1 MGAINFAPL
10 RPLFLATYGRSKAA
24 YQALSS
30 LPPLFTYPQRNIGDD
45 YSKGLP
51 ALSIKLADLISRLQA
66 AYQLTTVGKFSEAVE
81 RFRALLLT
89 TLLLS
94 VDSKQEILEA
104 KQLLEVCREYV
115 LGLVM
120 EIDRKGLPKES
131 VEEAK
136 RSAELAAY
144 FTHIH
149 LQPVHLMLTLRT
161 AMNLLFKL
169 KNYATAASMARR
181 LLELGPKPD
190 VATKTRQ
197 VLLACEKATNSSSS
211 GSGDEHPLNYSEH
224 NPFTVCAASYTP
236 IYRGKPE
243 LKCPLCEASYK
254 PEYAAT
260 VCRVCLV
267 AEVGKDDVVGLRI
280 SASQFR

>member
-1 MGAINFAPL
+1 MGRFA
-10 RPLFLATYGRSKAA
+10 
-24 YQALSS
+24 
-30 LPPLFTYPQRNIGDD
+30 D
-45 YSKGLP
+45 
-51 ALSIKLADLISRLQA
+51 
-66 AYQLTTVGKFSEAVE
+66 AVE
-81 RFRALLLT
+81 RFRALLHA

-94 VDSKQEILEA
+94 VEGKQELMEA
-104 KQLLEVCREYV
+104 RQLQEVAREYI

-120 EIDRKGLPKES
+120 EIDRKALPKEEAVAGAAGAAS
-131 VEEAK
+131 SAK

-144 FTHIH
+144 FTHMR

-169 KNYATAASMARR
+169 KNYRTAASMARR

-197 VLLACEKATNSSSS
+197 VLHACEKAVKAAEDG
-211 GSGDEHPLNYSEH
+211 GSGTGDHDPIDYSEH
-224 NPFTVCAASYTP
+224 NPFTVCAASYRP

-243 LKCPLCEASYK
+243 LKCPLCGASYL
-254 PEYAAT
+254 PEHGGS
-260 VCRVCLV
+260 VCRVCLL
-267 AEVGKDDVVGLRI
+267 AEVGKEEVVGLRI